1 MRLKVSDKS
10 LFAVLLRSRW
20 WVSIAVAIVI
30 ALLVRYFAPEEY
42 LLPALSVTIPFLFTG
57 ILAAWKQLR
66 VPGASRVASTVDA
79 VSAMS
84 WREFSDVMEAAFQ
97 RDGFAVSRISGAAD
111 LRLEKEG
118 RVTLVSCKRWKAA
131 SHGVEPLRELETQK
145 QSQAAHEALYVA
157 LGGVSENA
165 RRFAQSQ
172 KIRLVQDV
180 ELTALLRL
188 RKGAKA
194 SA

>member
-1 MRLKVSDKS
+1 MSDKS

-20 WVSIAVAIVI
+20 WVSIALAVGM
-30 ALLVRYFAPEEY
+30 ALLVKFFAPEEY
-42 LLPALSVTIPFLFTG
+42 FLPALSVTLPFLFTG

-66 VPGASRVASTVDA
+66 VPGASRVASTVET

-157 LGGVSENA
+157 LGGISENA

-180 ELTALLRL
+180 ELTTLLRL